1 MSSNLGVIVKKRE
14 SSRYYRTFSH
24 LAQREFP
31 NRGLTNSQ
39 LYTKYSKCSDKNK
52 HLTRRKRFLHLGA
65 IGTALAASLLALR
78 RSWMSAENW
87 PQVIY
92 VQQDRRSDNFITGGS
107 NRSRTISITITT
119 IAAAGGS
126 SQNIAMSMRIVTLP
140 YGRRDFNRELTNC
153 QQLHKQYSKA
163 ARKKK
168 IKK

>member
-65 IGTALAASLLALR
+65 IGTALGSEPARTLQNLKCQR
-78 RSWMSAENW
+78 RT
-87 PQVIY
+87 
-92 VQQDRRSDNFITGGS
+92 DHRLFTC
-107 NRSRTISITITT
+107 SRTGAATISSLADRTE
-119 IAAAGGS
+119 
-126 SQNIAMSMRIVTLP
+126 V
-140 YGRRDFNRELTNC
+140 ELSPLLFLLL
-153 QQLHKQYSKA
+153 QQLVVPL
-163 ARKKK
+163 RT
-168 IKK
+168 